1 LPQLA
6 CIGSLL
12 GRRKLTDKDT
22 IALADFDNK
31 TGDRVFDDTL
41 KQALAIQLEQSPF
54 LNVLP
59 NQKVNAT
66 LQLMNRKPGER
77 ITPET
82 AREICQ
88 RTNSKALLTGSIAIL
103 GGDYLIALKA
113 ANCQTGDS
121 LGSSAREAEGRE
133 KVVTA
138 LSDAA
143 NTLRS
148 KLGES
153 LSSVQQYDKPL
164 EEAGPMG

>member
-1 LPQLA
+1 
-6 CIGSLL
+6 
-12 GRRKLTDKDT
+12 
-22 IALADFDNK
+22 
-31 TGDRVFDDTL
+31 
-41 KQALAIQLEQSPF
+41 
-54 LNVLP
+54 
-59 NQKVNAT
+59 
-66 LQLMNRKPGER
+66 MNRKPGER

-88 RTNSKALLTGSIAIL
+88 RTNSKALLTGSIAVL